1 MSEPVRVAGLT
12 EQPLS
17 VDRLLAAVQDPAVG
31 GIVVFVGA
39 VRDHDRVP
47 GPLQPGQPDRGP
59 SHPAANAGSDG
70 SDRDWSDSAST
81 PAARSGTHS
90 ATSQLHSSTESVRR
104 QVMAL
109 DYSAHP
115 LAAERLAA
123 VAEHAAA
130 RAGVRT
136 VAVEHRVGHLEVGDL
151 AVVIAVGAEHRAEAF
166 ESCRQLIE
174 ELKSGVPIWKQ
185 QTFVDGVAEWVGL
198 P

>member
-39 VRDHDRVP
+39 VRDHDLVP
-47 GPLQPGQPDRGP
+47 GTPHSAEPDRGP
-59 SHPAANAGSDG
+59 SHAAANGSSDG
-70 SDRDWSDSAST
+70 SDRDGSDSAST
-81 PAARSGTHS
+81 PSDRSGTQS
-90 ATSQLHSSTESVRR
+90 AASDPQSSTESVRR
-104 QVMAL
+104 RVTAL

-115 LAAERLAA
+115 LAAERLAE

-130 RAGVRT
+130 RSGVRT
-136 VAVEHRVGHLEVGDL
+136 VAVEHRVGHLKVGDL